1 MIEMKREKAII
12 IGSGRLG
19 SYIASEL
26 SVKGHEVVIIDKD
39 GDAFRK
45 LNDQYSGYRYIG
57 DAVDSEVLEQAGIE
71 DADILI
77 ATTNND
83 NTNIFVS
90 HIASMIYFV
99 DKVYLRL
106 GDIEKST
113 LIENTSIH
121 AIYPFKLSMDEF
133 NRNFGGGNNENSNQ

>member
-1 MIEMKREKAII
+1 MKREKAII

>member
-1 MIEMKREKAII
+1 MKKEKAIV
-12 IGSGRLG
+12 IGAGRLG

-26 SVKGHEVVIIDKD
+26 SLKGREVIVIDKD

-45 LNDQYSGYRYIG
+45 LSDQYSGYRYIG
-57 DAVDSEVLEQAGIE
+57 DAVDSEVLEQAGIK
-71 DADILI
+71 DADTLI

-83 NTNIFVS
+83 NTNIFVA

-99 DKVYLRL
+99 EKVYLRL
-106 GDIEKST
+106 GDVEKKI
-113 LIENTSIH
+113 LIENTNIH

-133 NRNFGGGNNENSNQ
+133 NRSYGVENDEDSHL

>member
-1 MIEMKREKAII
+1 MKKDKAIV

-26 SVKGHEVVIIDKD
+26 SIQGHDVIIIDKD

-45 LNDQYSGYRYIG
+45 LSDQYSGYRYIG

-71 DADILI
+71 DADIMI

-83 NTNIFVS
+83 NTNLFVA
-90 HIASMIYFV
+90 HVASMIYFV
-99 DKVYLRL
+99 EKVYLRL

-121 AIYPFKLSMDEF
+121 AIYPFKLSMEEF
-133 NRNFGGGNNENSNQ
+133 NRSFGGVKYEDRHQ

>member
-1 MIEMKREKAII
+1 MRKGKAVV

-26 SVKGHEVVIIDKD
+26 SVKGYEVVIIDKD

-45 LNDQYSGYRYIG
+45 LSDQYSGYRYIG
-57 DAVDSEVLEQAGIE
+57 DAVDSEVLEQAGIA

-77 ATTNND
+77 ATTDND
-83 NTNIFVS
+83 NTNIFVA

-99 DKVYLRL
+99 EKVYLRL
-106 GDIEKST
+106 GDIEKRT
-113 LIENTSIH
+113 LIENTHIH

-133 NRNFGGGNNENSNQ
+133 NRSFGGEENENRNL

>member
-1 MIEMKREKAII
+1 MKKDKAIV

-26 SVKGHEVVIIDKD
+26 SIQGHDVIIIDKD

-45 LNDQYSGYRYIG
+45 LSDQYSGYRYIG

-83 NTNIFVS
+83 NTNLFVA
-90 HIASMIYFV
+90 HVASMIYFV
-99 DKVYLRL
+99 EKVYLRL

-121 AIYPFKLSMDEF
+121 AIYPFKLSMEEF
-133 NRNFGGGNNENSNQ
+133 KRSFGGDLHENRHQ